1 MLEKLIS
8 IKGVGRFQN
17 CKAAGDVSFGKN
29 SLIFAENGRGKTTL
43 CAILRS
49 LQTGMPAYI
58 MGRQTIGGE
67 ENPPEVQIRLNGGN
81 AVFRNGQWNQQVPD
95 IAIFDSTFVAEN
107 VFSGDCVEIDH
118 RRNLY
123 NVIIGKAGV
132 DLAHEVN
139 AIDAAIKIKN
149 GEIKDKKAFLES
161 RIPDGVMDAD
171 YFITLPKE
179 DDSIDSKVA
188 DKERD
193 LQAVKQSAQLQR
205 GSELEQ
211 MSLPAVPDEFLP
223 ILAKTIDGV
232 EADAERQIT
241 AHIETHNM
249 QERGK
254 TWLSEG
260 CSYIHDD
267 NCPFCGQ
274 DLTGVDLI
282 EAYKGFFSAAYN
294 ALKEEIKALSD
305 EISDSFGDLGLA
317 QIDRVLHKNAA
328 AVEFWS
334 QYCDITAPALQESD
348 NLIVV
353 LARLRQSALNHLER
367 KAQAPLEQINP
378 DVSLLSDFEILRQF
392 QAAIV
397 QYNQAVD
404 TANALIRA
412 KKEQAQGREVRQVET
427 ELAKLKA
434 AQRRC
439 DQQIDAE
446 CTAYRKLLM
455 EKKDLEDRKTAAK
468 EKLDEYTQSIIT
480 KYEKTINEYLDC
492 FNAGFQITETSHGYR
507 GGAPSTSYQILI
519 NQMPVDLGNS
529 DTPIDQPSFKNTLS
543 SGDRSALALSFFL
556 AQLEHDP
563 DKANKI
569 VVFDDPFNSQD
580 DFRKGHTAQRIKKC
594 GRECAQVIVLSHD
607 QHFLKLVW
615 DDLPTDERKTFQL
628 FRISEKNTG
637 IAEWDIEK
645 AVQARYR
652 ADIDTLSKYYTSA
665 NDGNQRDVVQK
676 IRPVLEGYCRN
687 LYPTRFADNDA
698 LGTIVGK
705 IKGYDDEFPLK
716 DVCDEL
722 EELNGYSRRYHH
734 GENPNAATEAI
745 NDNELKGYVKRTLKV
760 VGALL

>member
-1 MLEKLIS
+1 MLKKLIS
-8 IKGVGRFQN
+8 IKGVGRFQS

-29 SLIFAENGRGKTTL
+29 SLVFAENGRGKTTL

-58 MGRQTIGGE
+58 LGRQTIGNT
-67 ENPPEVQIRLNGGN
+67 ENPPEVQIRINGGN
-81 AVFRNGQWNQQVPD
+81 AIFRNGQWNQQVPD

-132 DLAHEVN
+132 DLAHEVS
-139 AIDAAIKIKN
+139 AIDAAIKVKN
-149 GEIKDKKAFLES
+149 GEIKDKKSFLES
-161 RIPDGVMDAD
+161 RIPDGVMDAK
-171 YFITLPKE
+171 YFITLAK
-179 DDSIDSKVA
+179 DDDIDSKVA
-188 DKERD
+188 DQERD
-193 LQAVKQSAQLQR
+193 LQAVKQSARLQR
-205 GSELEQ
+205 GPELEQ
-211 MSLPAVPDEFLP
+211 MNIPAFPDEFLP
-223 ILAKTIDGV
+223 ILAKTIEGV

-241 AHIETHNM
+241 THIEAHSM

-260 CSYIHDD
+260 CTYIHDD

-274 DLTGVDLI
+274 GLTGVDLI
-282 EAYKGFFSAAYN
+282 GAYKGFFSTAYN
-294 ALKEEIKALSD
+294 ALKDEIKALSD
-305 EISDSFGDLGLA
+305 ETSGSFGDLALA
-317 QIDRVLHKNAA
+317 QIDRVLHKNTA
-328 AVEFWS
+328 AVDFWG
-334 QYCDITAPALQESD
+334 QYCDMTAPALQDSND
-348 NLIVV
+348 LMVI
-353 LARLRQSALNHLER
+353 LARLRQDILDHLER

-378 DVSLLSDFEILRQF
+378 DASLLSDFEILRQF

-404 TANALIRA
+404 AANALIRA
-412 KKEQAQGREVRQVET
+412 KKEQTQGHEVRQVET

-434 AQRRC
+434 AQRRYEP
-439 DQQIDAE
+439 QIEAA
-446 CTAYRKLLM
+446 CNTYRNILT
-455 EKKDLEDRKTAAK
+455 EKKDLEDRKNAAK
-468 EKLDEYTQSIIT
+468 EKLDEYTKRIIK

-492 FNAGFQITETSHGYR
+492 FNTGFQITETSHGYR
-507 GGAPSTSYQILI
+507 GGAPSISLQILI
-519 NQMPVDLGNS
+519 NQTPIDLG
-529 DTPIDQPSFKNTLS
+529 DAGTPIDQPSFKNTLS

-563 DKANKI
+563 DKANKV

-580 DFRKGHTAQRIKKC
+580 DFRKGHTAQRIRKC

-615 DDLPTDERKTFQL
+615 DDLPADERKTFQL

-652 ADIDTLSKYYTSA
+652 VDIDTLSKYYTSA

-676 IRPVLEGYCRN
+676 IRPLLEGYCRN

-705 IKGYDDEFPLK
+705 IRGYDDDFPLK

-722 EELNGYSRRYHH
+722 EELNVYARRYHH